1 MAEHTCQEQGES
13 SAQSSNCL
21 QWQSILVRSR
31 VSLQL
36 KPVPTLAPL
45 GCPLAEPHP
54 LDVCVLLV
62 AHTAHHPVVVHSIHN
77 VRLILSALAP
87 SMAFKKK
94 GSRFPACFANTS
106 YFSKPV
112 ACSTPSGIIW
122 SAFLTADR
130 WTSLLDALHLA
141 KLELTWYM
149 ERESKLAMVLSL
161 VEVNQ
166 AILACDFRHGVD
178 QDEGNRRGLSWV

>member
-62 AHTAHHPVVVHSIHN
+62 AHASHHTVVVHSIHN

-87 SMAFKKK
+87 CN
-94 GSRFPACFANTS
+94 GLQEERVQISRLFCQQLVLLQTSGVLHTVGHHLVSVPHGGQMDQPAGGTA
-106 YFSKPV
+106 
-112 ACSTPSGIIW
+112 PSQVG
-122 SAFLTADR
+122 A
-130 WTSLLDALHLA
+130 HLVHGA
-141 KLELTWYM
+141 
-149 ERESKLAMVLSL
+149 RE
-161 VEVNQ
+161 
-166 AILACDFRHGVD
+166 
-178 QDEGNRRGLSWV
+178 